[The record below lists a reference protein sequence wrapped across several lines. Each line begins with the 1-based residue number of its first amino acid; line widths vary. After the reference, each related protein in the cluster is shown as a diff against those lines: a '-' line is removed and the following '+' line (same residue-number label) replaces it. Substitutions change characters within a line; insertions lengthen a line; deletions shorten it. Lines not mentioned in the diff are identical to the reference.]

1 VKKAY
6 IAPISWGLG
15 DLIVSLPVVHGL
27 IASGRE
33 TILVTRSYLQ
43 EGLGERIPGLAGAMK
58 ETELGE
64 GLDGEYLNLRAH
76 PIQTEYW
83 WGTAEFEAKYGRLK
97 INNILAVICRDMG
110 LAADFDKLKPLERRE
125 CSASKGKV
133 ILLPGT
139 DGAYKFW
146 EKSYWL
152 EVAAR
157 LQNSGQQVVVI
168 GQPDRCQAVRELCES
183 SLQWVETPGLGD
195 ALDAISAAKLVI
207 GVDTGLMHVAVQ
219 QGVPTVALYRSD
231 PIYLREYSHVVGLTA
246 NSCRTECI
254 GKGSGSTAVGTD
266 EAVRSSAAGGWVC
279 DAVGKDRC
287 MASITPEMVIK
298 AVDGL
303 LLAGCAL
310 C

>member
-33 TILVTRSYLQ
+33 TVLVTRSCLQ
-43 EGLGERIPGLAGAMK
+43 EGLAERILGLAGAIK
-58 ETELGE
+58 ETDLGE
-64 GLDGEYLNLRAH
+64 DFDGDYFNLRAH

-83 WGTAEFEAKYGRLK
+83 WGTPEFEAKYGKLK
-97 INNILAVICRDMG
+97 INEILAIICQDMR
-110 LAADFDKLKPLERRE
+110 LAARFAQLIPLVRNEY
-125 CSASKGKV
+125 AATKGKV

-146 EKSYWL
+146 EKNYWL
-152 EVAAR
+152 EVAGR
-157 LQNSGQQVVVI
+157 LHKCGDQVVVI

-183 SLQWVETPGLGD
+183 GLDWVETPTLGD
-195 ALDAISAAKLVI
+195 AVDAISSSKLVI

-219 QGVPTVALYRSD
+219 QGVRTVALYRSD
-231 PIYLREYSHVVGLTA
+231 PIYLRQYPQVAALTA
-246 NSCRTECI
+246 NPCKPECV
-254 GKGSGSTAVGTD
+254 GMGSGSTAVRTD
-266 EAVRSSAAGGWVC
+266 EAVKRFAAGGWVC
-279 DAVGKDRC
+279 KAAGYDRC

-298 AVDGL
+298 AVEGL